1 VEEIRFPAYTLA
13 LVSVGGAVL
22 LAVMAL
28 VSVRN
33 RMLQRRYDLIA
44 GSVKA
49 ANDNEIEMQFAST
62 DQMLAPE
69 DFDRLYKRE

>member
-1 VEEIRFPAYTLA
+1 M
-13 LVSVGGAVL
+13 L

-28 VSVRN
+28 VTVRN

-49 ANDNEIEMQFAST
+49 SNDNETEMQFLGS

>member
-1 VEEIRFPAYTLA
+1 M
-13 LVSVGGAVL
+13 L

-33 RMLQRRYDLIA
+33 RMLQRRYNLIA

-49 ANDNEIEMQFAST
+49 SNDNEIEMQFVSS
-62 DQMLAPE
+62 DQMLVPE